1 MEGTDAASWQAAQ
14 LQWRR
19 ILAQAKPQGV
29 LWYEAKYAI
38 ALAYFK
44 LGQKEEAA
52 ARIEYLQATT
62 GLEQTTLRAQF
73 LELLAKCR

>member
-1 MEGTDAASWQAAQ
+1 MVPSAASWQAAQ

-19 ILAQAKPQGV
+19 ILARAQPQGM

-44 LGQKEEAA
+44 LGQKKEAA
-52 ARIEYLQATT
+52 ARIEYLQATS
-62 GLEQTTLRAQF
+62 GLEKTALRAKF
-73 LELLAKCR
+73 LELLARCR